1 MHLRCCN
8 ILSKAASKLP
18 FQDYPMRSISLFALA
33 VALSPSAVVAQSG
46 PTALDS
52 TDTAGSSGTATSE
65 STTEAQPVDHHD
77 HDDVIVV
84 TGVRRKAGDVLG
96 GLTVLDSEEL
106 AKDVRPSIGETLAH
120 QPGITASSFGPTASR
135 PILRGLSGD
144 RIRLLTD
151 GIGSFD
157 VSASSPDHAVALN
170 PLTAERIE
178 VLRGPSAL
186 LYGSS
191 AIGGVVNIVD
201 RRIPRREPENEIG
214 VAGLL
219 SYGSAANERSAN
231 LSVDVPVVSHFILHA
246 DGNWSKSDD
255 LETGGHLLTKDLREE
270 AAASPFPEI
279 QQLAGLKGKL
289 PNSAAK
295 SWEVAGG
302 LAYVDGDLNIGASI
316 THHDALYGVPIRFSL
331 NPDVEAEAPTIDVK
345 QDRYDAR
352 AEIPLSGFFSQVR
365 ARGGFA
371 KYRHNEI
378 EDTGDIAS
386 TFHSKGGEGRLELV
400 QAERQGWGG
409 TSGVQ
414 YLDRKVFI
422 DGEEKFLPESKQR
435 QTGIFTMQ
443 SIVRGP
449 LRIEG
454 GARVEFSRLTAAE
467 DDDLATPAM
476 KRSFTTFSASG
487 GGAYEFSPGWRAGAT
502 LAYSSRAP
510 SIEELFANGPHAG
523 TQAFEV
529 GDPNLDPEK
538 SISGELSLR
547 RAAGPIHVT
556 ATAYYSRFSNYI
568 FQAPTGVME
577 DDLPVFST
585 RQGKATYYGFELET
599 GAELGN
605 ALGIHWDGDLMADY
619 VHATITDFGPAPQ
632 IPPLRLLGG
641 ISGSSG
647 PVEGRVEVEHAFR
660 QNRNAPLETET
671 KGYTLLNAS
680 LDWKPLADNPDLTL
694 SLAANNIFDVV
705 ARRHSSLLK
714 DYAPLAGRDIRIT
727 ARFGF

>member
-1 MHLRCCN
+1 
-8 ILSKAASKLP
+8 
-18 FQDYPMRSISLFALA
+18 MRSISLFALA
-33 VALSPSAVVAQSG
+33 VALSPSAAFAQAVPVSV
-46 PTALDS
+46 
-52 TDTAGSSGTATSE
+52 DTAADAGGGA
-65 STTEAQPVDHHD
+65 EAAPDADADHHD
-77 HDDVIVV
+77 HDEVIVV

-106 AKDVRPSIGETLAH
+106 AKDVRPSIGETLAR
-120 QPGITASSFGPTASR
+120 QPGISASSFGPTASR

-201 RRIPRREPENEIG
+201 RRIPRRAPENAVG

-219 SYGSAANERSAN
+219 SYGTAADERSAN
-231 LSVDVPVVSHFILHA
+231 LSVDVPVTGHFILHA

-255 LETGGHLLTKDLREE
+255 LETGGHLLTKELRGQ
-270 AAASPFPEI
+270 AAASPDPEI
-279 QQLAGLKGKL
+279 QALADLKGKL

-295 SWEVAGG
+295 SWEAAGG
-302 LAYVDGDLNIGASI
+302 LAYVDGDLNIGASF

-331 NPDVEAEAPTIDVK
+331 DPAIEAEAPTIDVS

-352 AEIPLSGFFSQVR
+352 AEIPLSGLFSQVR
-365 ARGGFA
+365 LRGGYS
-371 KYRHNEI
+371 KYRHHEI
-378 EDTGDIAS
+378 EDTGEIAS
-386 TFHSKGGEGRLELV
+386 TFRSKGGEGRAELV
-400 QAERQGWGG
+400 QAERGGWSG
-409 TSGVQ
+409 TSGLQ
-414 YLDRKVFI
+414 YLDRKVGI
-422 DGEEKFLPESKQR
+422 EGEEKFLPDSKQR

-443 SIVRGP
+443 SVVRGP
-449 LRIEG
+449 FRLEG
-454 GARVEFSRLTAAE
+454 GARVEFSKLSAAE
-467 DDDLATPAM
+467 DEDLATPAM

-487 GGAYEFSPGWRAGAT
+487 GASYDFAPGWRAGAT

-529 GDPNLDPEK
+529 GDPGLDPEK
-538 SISGELSLR
+538 SVSAEVSIRRHSGPVR
-547 RAAGPIHVT
+547 IT
-556 ATAYYSRFSNYI
+556 ASAYYTHFSNYI
-568 FQAPTGVME
+568 FQAQTGEIE
-577 DDLPVFST
+577 DNLPVFAYG
-585 RQGKATYYGFELET
+585 QGKANYYGFELET
-599 GAELGN
+599 KAELGD
-605 ALGIHWDGDLMADY
+605 ALGIHWDGDLIADY
-619 VHATITDFGPAPQ
+619 VHATVKDFGPAPQ

-641 ISGSSG
+641 ISGSKG

-671 KGYTLLNAS
+671 DGYTLVNAS
-680 LDWKPLADNPDLTL
+680 LDWTPLADNPDLTL

-714 DYAPLAGRDIRIT
+714 DYAPLAGRDIRVT
-727 ARFGF
+727 ARLGF

>member
-1 MHLRCCN
+1 
-8 ILSKAASKLP
+8 
-18 FQDYPMRSISLFALA
+18 MRSISLFALA
-33 VALSPSAVVAQSG
+33 VALSPSAAFAQAVPVSV
-46 PTALDS
+46 
-52 TDTAGSSGTATSE
+52 DTAADAGGGA
-65 STTEAQPVDHHD
+65 EAAPDADADHHD
-77 HDDVIVV
+77 HDEVIVV

-106 AKDVRPSIGETLAH
+106 AKDVRPSIGETLAR
-120 QPGITASSFGPTASR
+120 QPGISASSFGPTASR

-201 RRIPRREPENEIG
+201 RRIPRRAPENAVG

-219 SYGSAANERSAN
+219 SYGTAADERSAN
-231 LSVDVPVVSHFILHA
+231 LSVDVPVTGHFILHA

-255 LETGGHLLTKDLREE
+255 LETGGHLLTKELRGQ
-270 AAASPFPEI
+270 AAASPDPEI
-279 QQLAGLKGKL
+279 QALADLKGKL

-295 SWEVAGG
+295 SWEAAGG
-302 LAYVDGDLNIGASI
+302 LAYVDGDLNIGASF

-331 NPDVEAEAPTIDVK
+331 DPAIEAEAPTIDVS

-352 AEIPLSGFFSQVR
+352 AEIPLSGLFSQVR
-365 ARGGFA
+365 LRGGYS
-371 KYRHNEI
+371 KYRHYEI
-378 EDTGDIAS
+378 EDTGEIAS
-386 TFHSKGGEGRLELV
+386 TFRSKGGEGRAELV
-400 QAERQGWGG
+400 QAERGGWSG
-409 TSGVQ
+409 TSGLQ
-414 YLDRKVFI
+414 YLDRKVGI
-422 DGEEKFLPESKQR
+422 EGEEKFLPDSKQR
-435 QTGIFTMQ
+435 QTGLFTMQ
-443 SIVRGP
+443 SVVRGP
-449 LRIEG
+449 FRLEG
-454 GARVEFSRLTAAE
+454 GARVEFSKLSAAE
-467 DDDLATPAM
+467 DEDLATPAM

-487 GGAYEFSPGWRAGAT
+487 GASYDFAPGWRAGAT

-529 GDPNLDPEK
+529 GDPGLDPEK
-538 SISGELSLR
+538 SVSAEVSIRRHSGPVR
-547 RAAGPIHVT
+547 IT
-556 ATAYYSRFSNYI
+556 ASAYYTHFSNYI
-568 FQAPTGVME
+568 FQAQTGEIE
-577 DDLPVFST
+577 DNLPVFAY
-585 RQGKATYYGFELET
+585 RQGKANYYGFELET
-599 GAELGN
+599 KAELGD
-605 ALGIHWDGDLMADY
+605 ALGIHWDGDLIADY
-619 VHATITDFGPAPQ
+619 VHATVKDFGPAPQ

-641 ISGSSG
+641 ISGSKG

-671 KGYTLLNAS
+671 DGYTLVNAS
-680 LDWKPLADNPDLTL
+680 LDWTPLADNPDLTL

-714 DYAPLAGRDIRIT
+714 DYAPLAGRDIRVT
-727 ARFGF
+727 ARLGF

>member
-1 MHLRCCN
+1 
-8 ILSKAASKLP
+8 
-18 FQDYPMRSISLFALA
+18 MRSISLFALA
-33 VALSPSAVVAQSG
+33 VALSPSAAFAQAVPVSV
-46 PTALDS
+46 
-52 TDTAGSSGTATSE
+52 DTAADAGGGA
-65 STTEAQPVDHHD
+65 EAAPDADADHHD
-77 HDDVIVV
+77 HDEVIVV

-106 AKDVRPSIGETLAH
+106 AKDVRPSIGETLAR
-120 QPGITASSFGPTASR
+120 QPGISASSFGPTASR

-201 RRIPRREPENEIG
+201 RRIPRRAPENAVG

-219 SYGSAANERSAN
+219 SYGTAAEERSAN
-231 LSVDVPVVSHFILHA
+231 LSVDVPVTRHFILHA

-255 LETGGHLLTKDLREE
+255 LETGGHLLTKELRGQ
-270 AAASPFPEI
+270 AAASPDPEI
-279 QQLAGLKGKL
+279 QALADLKGKL

-295 SWEVAGG
+295 SWEAAGG
-302 LAYVDGDLNIGASI
+302 LAYVDGDLNIGASF

-331 NPDVEAEAPTIDVK
+331 DPTIEAEAPTIDVS

-352 AEIPLSGFFSQVR
+352 AEIPLSGMFSQVR
-365 ARGGFA
+365 LRGGYS
-371 KYRHNEI
+371 KYRHHEI
-378 EDTGDIAS
+378 EDTGEIAS
-386 TFHSKGGEGRLELV
+386 TFRSKGGEGRAELV
-400 QAERQGWGG
+400 QAERGGWSG
-409 TSGVQ
+409 TSGLQ
-414 YLDRKVFI
+414 YLDRKVGI
-422 DGEEKFLPESKQR
+422 EGEEKFLPDSKQR
-435 QTGIFTMQ
+435 QTGLFTMQ
-443 SIVRGP
+443 SVVRGP
-449 LRIEG
+449 FRLEG
-454 GARVEFSRLTAAE
+454 GARVEFSKLSAAE
-467 DDDLATPAM
+467 DEDLATPAM

-487 GGAYEFSPGWRAGAT
+487 GASYDFAPGWRAGAT

-529 GDPNLDPEK
+529 GDPGLDPEK
-538 SISGELSLR
+538 SVSAEVSIRRHSGPVR
-547 RAAGPIHVT
+547 IT
-556 ATAYYSRFSNYI
+556 ASAYYTHFSNYI
-568 FQAPTGVME
+568 FQAQTGEIE
-577 DDLPVFST
+577 DNLPVFAYG
-585 RQGKATYYGFELET
+585 QGKANYYGFELET
-599 GAELGN
+599 KAELGD
-605 ALGIHWDGDLMADY
+605 ALGIHWDGDLIADY
-619 VHATITDFGPAPQ
+619 VHATVKDVGPAPQ

-641 ISGSSG
+641 ISGSKG

-671 KGYTLLNAS
+671 DGYTLVNAS
-680 LDWKPLADNPDLTL
+680 LDWTPLADNPDLTL

-714 DYAPLAGRDIRIT
+714 DYAPLAGRDIRVT

>member
-1 MHLRCCN
+1 
-8 ILSKAASKLP
+8 
-18 FQDYPMRSISLFALA
+18 MRSISLLALA
-33 VALSPSAVVAQSG
+33 VALSPSAAFAQTEPASVGAADSG
-46 PTALDS
+46 
-52 TDTAGSSGTATSE
+52 GATSA
-65 STTEAQPVDHHD
+65 EAGPGDHHD

-106 AKDVRPSIGETLAH
+106 AKDVRTSIGETLAR

-144 RIRLLTD
+144 RIRILTD

-201 RRIPRREPENEIG
+201 RRIPRREPENAVG

-219 SYGSAANERSAN
+219 SYGTAADERSAN
-231 LSVDVPVVSHFILHA
+231 LSLDVPIATHFIVHA

-255 LETGGHLLTKDLREE
+255 LETGGHLLTRELREQ
-270 AAASPFPEI
+270 AAASPLPEI
-279 QQLAGLKGKL
+279 QELADLKGKL

-302 LAYVDGDLNIGASI
+302 LAYVDGDLNIGASV

-331 NPDVEAEAPTIDVK
+331 DPDIAAEAPTIDVK

-352 AEIPLSGFFSQVR
+352 AEIPLSGMFSHVR
-365 ARGGFA
+365 LRGGYS
-371 KYRHNEI
+371 KYRHHEI
-378 EDTGDIAS
+378 EDTGEIAS
-386 TFHSKGGEGRLELV
+386 TFRSKGGEGRAELV
-400 QAERQGWGG
+400 QAERGGWGG
-409 TSGVQ
+409 TSGIQ
-414 YLDRKVFI
+414 YLDREVGI
-422 DGEEKFLPESKQR
+422 DGEEKFLPDSEQR

-454 GARVEFSRLTAAE
+454 GARVEFSRLRADE
-467 DDDLATPAM
+467 DEDLETPAM

-487 GGAYEFSPGWRAGAT
+487 GGSYDFSPGWRAGAT

-529 GDPNLDPEK
+529 GDPVLNPEK
-538 SISGELSLR
+538 SISAEASVR
-547 RAAGPIHVT
+547 RSAGPVHVT
-556 ATAYYSRFSNYI
+556 ATAYYTHFSNYI
-568 FQAPTGVME
+568 FQAQTGEIE
-577 DDLPVFST
+577 DDLPVFAY
-585 RQGKATYYGFELET
+585 RQGKANYYGFELET
-599 GAELGN
+599 RAELGD
-605 ALGIHWDGDLMADY
+605 ALGIHWDGDLIADF
-619 VHATITDFGPAPQ
+619 VHASVKNFGPAPQ
-632 IPPLRLLGG
+632 IPPLRMLGG
-641 ISGSSG
+641 ITGSTG
-647 PVEGRVEVEHAFR
+647 PFEGRVEVEHAFR

-671 KGYTLLNAS
+671 DGYTLLNAS
-680 LDWKPLADNPDLTL
+680 LDWKPFSEKPDLTL
-694 SLAANNIFDVV
+694 SLAANNIFDAV

-714 DYAPLAGRDIRIT
+714 DYAPLAGRDIRVT
-727 ARFGF
+727 AWFGF

>member
-1 MHLRCCN
+1 
-8 ILSKAASKLP
+8 
-18 FQDYPMRSISLFALA
+18 MRSISLLALA
-33 VALSPSAVVAQSG
+33 VALSPSVAFAQSK
-46 PTALDS
+46 PATV
-52 TDTAGSSGTATSE
+52 DTADTTSSSGAAASE
-65 STTEAQPVDHHD
+65 SAEAQPIDHHD
-77 HDDVIVV
+77 HDDVVVV

-120 QPGITASSFGPTASR
+120 QPGVTASSFGPTASR

-191 AIGGVVNIVD
+191 AIGGVVNIAD
-201 RRIPRREPENEIG
+201 RRIPRREPEHAVG

-219 SYGSAANERSAN
+219 SYGTAADERSAN
-231 LSVDVPVVSHFILHA
+231 LSVDVSVVSHFIVHA

-255 LETGGHLLTKDLREE
+255 LETGGHLLTKELREQ

-279 QQLAGLKGKL
+279 QELADLKGRL

-331 NPDVEAEAPTIDVK
+331 DPDIEAEAPTIDVK

-352 AEIPLSGFFSQVR
+352 AEIPLSGFFSHVR
-365 ARGGFA
+365 ARGGYA
-371 KYRHNEI
+371 TYRHHEI
-378 EDTGDIAS
+378 EDTGEIAS
-386 TFHSKGGEGRLELV
+386 TFRSKGGEGRLELV
-400 QAERQGWGG
+400 QAERKGWSG
-409 TSGVQ
+409 TSGIQ
-414 YLDRKVFI
+414 YLDRKVGI

-449 LRIEG
+449 LRLEG

-467 DDDLATPAM
+467 DEDLGTPSL
-476 KRSFTTFSASG
+476 KRGFTTFSASG

-529 GDPNLDPEK
+529 GNPDLDPEK
-538 SISGELSLR
+538 SISAEASIR
-547 RAAGPIHVT
+547 KSAGPVHVT
-556 ATAYYSRFSNYI
+556 ATAYYSHFSNYI
-568 FQAPTGVME
+568 FQAQTGAIQ
-577 DDLPVFST
+577 DDLPVFAT
-585 RQGKATYYGFELET
+585 RQGKANYYGFEVET
-599 GAELGN
+599 GAEFGN
-605 ALGIHWDGDLMADY
+605 AFGIHWDGDLMADY
-619 VHATITDFGPAPQ
+619 VHATVKDFGPAPQ

-641 ISGSSG
+641 ISGSKG

-680 LDWKPLADNPDLTL
+680 LDWKPFTDNPDLTL

-714 DYAPLAGRDIRIT
+714 DFAPLAGRDIRLS
-727 ARFGF
+727 ARFEF

>member
-1 MHLRCCN
+1 
-8 ILSKAASKLP
+8 
-18 FQDYPMRSISLFALA
+18 MRSISLFALA
-33 VALSPSAVVAQSG
+33 VALSPSAAFAQAVPVSV
-46 PTALDS
+46 
-52 TDTAGSSGTATSE
+52 DTAADAGGGA
-65 STTEAQPVDHHD
+65 EAAPDADADHHD
-77 HDDVIVV
+77 HDEVIVV

-106 AKDVRPSIGETLAH
+106 AKDVRPSIGETLAR
-120 QPGITASSFGPTASR
+120 QPGISASSFGPTASR

-201 RRIPRREPENEIG
+201 RRIPRRAPENAVG

-219 SYGSAANERSAN
+219 SYGTAADERSAN
-231 LSVDVPVVSHFILHA
+231 LSVDVPVTGHFILHA

-255 LETGGHLLTKDLREE
+255 LETGGHLLTKELREQ
-270 AAASPFPEI
+270 AAASPDPEI
-279 QQLAGLKGKL
+279 QALADLKGKL

-295 SWEVAGG
+295 SWEAAGG
-302 LAYVDGDLNIGASI
+302 LAYVDGDLNIGASF

-331 NPDVEAEAPTIDVK
+331 DPAIEAEAPTIDVS

-352 AEIPLSGFFSQVR
+352 AEIPLSGLFSQVR
-365 ARGGFA
+365 LRGGYS
-371 KYRHNEI
+371 KYRHHEI
-378 EDTGDIAS
+378 EDTGEIAS
-386 TFHSKGGEGRLELV
+386 TFRSKGGEGRAELV
-400 QAERQGWGG
+400 QAERGGWSG
-409 TSGVQ
+409 TSGLQ
-414 YLDRKVFI
+414 YLDRKVGI
-422 DGEEKFLPESKQR
+422 EGEEKFLPDSKQR

-443 SIVRGP
+443 SVVRGP
-449 LRIEG
+449 FRLEG
-454 GARVEFSRLTAAE
+454 GARIEFSKLSAAE
-467 DDDLATPAM
+467 DEDLETPAM

-487 GGAYEFSPGWRAGAT
+487 GASYDFSPGWRAGAT

-529 GDPNLDPEK
+529 GDPGLDPEK
-538 SISGELSLR
+538 SVSAEVSLR
-547 RAAGPIHVT
+547 RHSGPVRIT
-556 ATAYYSRFSNYI
+556 ASAYYTHFSNYI
-568 FQAPTGVME
+568 FQAQTGEIE
-577 DDLPVFST
+577 DNLPVFAY
-585 RQGKATYYGFELET
+585 RQGKANYYGFELET
-599 GAELGN
+599 KAELGD
-605 ALGIHWDGDLMADY
+605 ALGIHWDGDLIADY
-619 VHATITDFGPAPQ
+619 VHATVKDFGPAPQ

-641 ISGSSG
+641 ISGSKG

-671 KGYTLLNAS
+671 DGYTLVNAS
-680 LDWKPLADNPDLTL
+680 LDWTPLADNPDLTL

-714 DYAPLAGRDIRIT
+714 DYAPLAGRDIRVT
-727 ARFGF
+727 ARLGF

>member
-1 MHLRCCN
+1 
-8 ILSKAASKLP
+8 
-18 FQDYPMRSISLFALA
+18 MRSISLFALA
-33 VALSPSAVVAQSG
+33 VALSPSAAFAQAVPVSV
-46 PTALDS
+46 
-52 TDTAGSSGTATSE
+52 DTAADAGGGA
-65 STTEAQPVDHHD
+65 EAAPDADADHHD
-77 HDDVIVV
+77 HDEVIVV

-106 AKDVRPSIGETLAH
+106 AKDVRPSIGETLAR
-120 QPGITASSFGPTASR
+120 QPGISASSFGPTASR

-201 RRIPRREPENEIG
+201 RRIPRRAPENAVG

-219 SYGSAANERSAN
+219 SYGTAADERSAN
-231 LSVDVPVVSHFILHA
+231 LSVDVPVTGHFILHA

-255 LETGGHLLTKDLREE
+255 LETGGHLLTKELRGQ
-270 AAASPFPEI
+270 AAASPDPEI
-279 QQLAGLKGKL
+279 QALADLKGKL

-295 SWEVAGG
+295 SWEAAGG
-302 LAYVDGDLNIGASI
+302 LAYVDGDLNIGASF

-331 NPDVEAEAPTIDVK
+331 DPTIEAEAPTIDVS

-352 AEIPLSGFFSQVR
+352 AEIPLSGLFSQVR
-365 ARGGFA
+365 LRGGYS
-371 KYRHNEI
+371 KYRHHEI
-378 EDTGDIAS
+378 EDTGEIAS
-386 TFHSKGGEGRLELV
+386 TFRSKGGEGRAELV
-400 QAERQGWGG
+400 QAERGGWSG
-409 TSGVQ
+409 TSGLQ
-414 YLDRKVFI
+414 SLDRKVGI
-422 DGEEKFLPESKQR
+422 EGEEKFLPDSKQR

-443 SIVRGP
+443 SVVRGP
-449 LRIEG
+449 FRLEG
-454 GARVEFSRLTAAE
+454 GARIEFSKLSAAE
-467 DDDLATPAM
+467 DEDLETPAM

-487 GGAYEFSPGWRAGAT
+487 GASYDFSPGWRAGAT

-529 GDPNLDPEK
+529 GDPGLDPEK
-538 SISGELSLR
+538 SVSAEVSIRRHSGPVR
-547 RAAGPIHVT
+547 IT
-556 ATAYYSRFSNYI
+556 ASAYYTHFSNYI
-568 FQAPTGVME
+568 FQAQTGEIE
-577 DDLPVFST
+577 DNLPVFAYG
-585 RQGKATYYGFELET
+585 QGKANYYGFELET
-599 GAELGN
+599 KAELGD
-605 ALGIHWDGDLMADY
+605 ALGIHWDGDLIADY
-619 VHATITDFGPAPQ
+619 VHATVKDFGPAPQ

-641 ISGSSG
+641 ISGSKG

-671 KGYTLLNAS
+671 DGYTLVNAS
-680 LDWKPLADNPDLTL
+680 LDWTPLADNPDLTL

-714 DYAPLAGRDIRIT
+714 DYAPLAGRDIRVT
-727 ARFGF
+727 ARLGF

>member
-1 MHLRCCN
+1 
-8 ILSKAASKLP
+8 
-18 FQDYPMRSISLFALA
+18 MRSISLLAIA
-33 VALSPSAVVAQSG
+33 VALSPSAAFAQSA
-46 PTALDS
+46 PAS
-52 TDTAGSSGTATSE
+52 VGTAADAGGG
-65 STTEAQPVDHHD
+65 TTANAAADAQPADHHD

-106 AKDVRPSIGETLAH
+106 AKDVRPSIGETLAR

-201 RRIPRREPENEIG
+201 RRIPRRAPENAVGI
-214 VAGLL
+214 AGLL
-219 SYGSAANERSAN
+219 SYGTAADERSAN
-231 LSVDVPVVSHFILHA
+231 LSVDIPVVSHIVLHA

-255 LETGGHLLTKDLREE
+255 LDTGGHLLTRELREQ

-279 QQLAGLKGKL
+279 QELADLKGKL

-295 SWEVAGG
+295 SWEAAGG
-302 LAYVDGDLNIGASI
+302 IAYVDGDLNIGASF

-331 NPDVEAEAPTIDVK
+331 DPAIEAEAPTIDVS

-352 AEIPLSGFFSQVR
+352 AEIPLRGLFSQLR
-365 ARGGFA
+365 LRGGYS
-371 KYRHNEI
+371 KYRHHEI
-378 EDTGDIAS
+378 EDTGEIAS
-386 TFHSKGGEGRLELV
+386 TFRSTGGEGRAELV
-400 QAERQGWGG
+400 QAERGGWSG

-414 YLDRKVFI
+414 YLDRKVGI

-435 QTGIFTMQ
+435 QTGVFTMQ
-443 SIVRGP
+443 SVVRGP
-449 LRIEG
+449 LRLEG
-454 GARVEFSRLTAAE
+454 GARVEFSRLSAAE
-467 DDDLATPAM
+467 DEDLETPAM

-487 GGAYEFSPGWRAGAT
+487 GGSYDFSPGWRAGAT

-529 GDPNLDPEK
+529 GDPGLDPEK
-538 SISGELSLR
+538 SISAEFSLR
-547 RAAGPIHVT
+547 RSAGPVHLT
-556 ATAYYSRFSNYI
+556 ASAYYTHFSNYI
-568 FQAPTGVME
+568 FQAQTGAVE
-577 DDLPVFST
+577 DDLPVFAY
-585 RQGKATYYGFELET
+585 RQGKANYYGFELET
-599 GAELGN
+599 KAELGD
-605 ALGIHWDGDLMADY
+605 ALGIHWDGDLIADY
-619 VHATITDFGPAPQ
+619 VHATVQNFGPAPQ

-641 ISGSSG
+641 ISGSKG
-647 PVEGRVEVEHAFR
+647 PVEGRVEIEHAFR

-671 KGYTLLNAS
+671 DGYTLLNAS
-680 LDWKPLADNPDLTL
+680 LDWKPFTDNPDLTL

-714 DYAPLAGRDIRIT
+714 DYAPLAGRDIRVT

>member
-1 MHLRCCN
+1 
-8 ILSKAASKLP
+8 
-18 FQDYPMRSISLFALA
+18 MRSISLFALA
-33 VALSPSAVVAQSG
+33 VALSPSAAFAQAVPVSV
-46 PTALDS
+46 
-52 TDTAGSSGTATSE
+52 DTAADAGGGA
-65 STTEAQPVDHHD
+65 EAAPDADADHHD
-77 HDDVIVV
+77 HDEVIVV

-106 AKDVRPSIGETLAH
+106 AKDVRPSIGETLAR
-120 QPGITASSFGPTASR
+120 QPGISASSFGPTASR

-201 RRIPRREPENEIG
+201 RRIPRRAPENAVG

-219 SYGSAANERSAN
+219 SYGTAADERSAN
-231 LSVDVPVVSHFILHA
+231 LSVDVPVTGHFILHA

-255 LETGGHLLTKDLREE
+255 LETGGHLLTKELRGQ
-270 AAASPFPEI
+270 AAASPDPEI
-279 QQLAGLKGKL
+279 QALADLKGKL

-295 SWEVAGG
+295 SWEAAGG
-302 LAYVDGDLNIGASI
+302 LAYVDGDLNIGASF

-331 NPDVEAEAPTIDVK
+331 DPAIEAEAPTIDVS

-352 AEIPLSGFFSQVR
+352 AEIPLSGLFSQVR
-365 ARGGFA
+365 LRGGYS
-371 KYRHNEI
+371 KYRHHEI
-378 EDTGDIAS
+378 EDTGEIAS
-386 TFHSKGGEGRLELV
+386 TFRSKGGEGRAELV
-400 QAERQGWGG
+400 QAERGGWSG
-409 TSGVQ
+409 TSGLQ
-414 YLDRKVFI
+414 YLDRKVGI
-422 DGEEKFLPESKQR
+422 EGEEKFLPDSKQR

-443 SIVRGP
+443 SVVRGP
-449 LRIEG
+449 FRLEG
-454 GARVEFSRLTAAE
+454 GARIEFSKLSAAE
-467 DDDLATPAM
+467 DEDLETPAM

-487 GGAYEFSPGWRAGAT
+487 GASYDFSPGWRAGAT

-529 GDPNLDPEK
+529 GDPGLDPEK
-538 SISGELSLR
+538 SVSAEVSIRRHSGPVR
-547 RAAGPIHVT
+547 IT
-556 ATAYYSRFSNYI
+556 ASAYYTHFSNYI
-568 FQAPTGVME
+568 FQAQTGEIE
-577 DDLPVFST
+577 DNLPVFAYG
-585 RQGKATYYGFELET
+585 QGKANYYGFELET
-599 GAELGN
+599 KAELGD
-605 ALGIHWDGDLMADY
+605 ALGIHWDGDLIADY
-619 VHATITDFGPAPQ
+619 VHATVKDFGPAPQ

-641 ISGSSG
+641 ISGSKG

-671 KGYTLLNAS
+671 DGYTLVNAS
-680 LDWKPLADNPDLTL
+680 LDWTPLADNPDLTL

-714 DYAPLAGRDIRIT
+714 DYAPLAGRDIRVT
-727 ARFGF
+727 ARLGF

>member
-1 MHLRCCN
+1 LRCCN
-8 ILSKAASKLP
+8 ILRKAAP
-18 FQDYPMRSISLFALA
+18 NPTNQDFSMRSIALVAHA
-33 VALSPSAVVAQSG
+33 VALSPAAAFAQAVPVSV
-46 PTALDS
+46 
-52 TDTAGSSGTATSE
+52 DTAADAGGGA
-65 STTEAQPVDHHD
+65 EAAPDADADHHD
-77 HDDVIVV
+77 HDEVIVV

-106 AKDVRPSIGETLAH
+106 AKDVRPSIGETLAR
-120 QPGITASSFGPTASR
+120 QPGISASSFGPTASR

-201 RRIPRREPENEIG
+201 RRIPRRAPENAVG

-219 SYGSAANERSAN
+219 SYGTAADERSAN
-231 LSVDVPVVSHFILHA
+231 LSVDVPITGHFILHA

-255 LETGGHLLTKDLREE
+255 LETGGHLLTKELREQ
-270 AAASPFPEI
+270 AAASPDPEI
-279 QQLAGLKGKL
+279 QALADLKGKL

-295 SWEVAGG
+295 SWEAAGG
-302 LAYVDGDLNIGASI
+302 LAYVDGDLNIGASF

-331 NPDVEAEAPTIDVK
+331 DPTIEAEAPTIDVS

-352 AEIPLSGFFSQVR
+352 AEIPLSGLFSQVR
-365 ARGGFA
+365 LRGGYS
-371 KYRHNEI
+371 KYRHHEI
-378 EDTGDIAS
+378 EDTGEIAS
-386 TFHSKGGEGRLELV
+386 TFRSKGGEGRAELV
-400 QAERQGWGG
+400 QAERGGWSG
-409 TSGVQ
+409 TSGLQ
-414 YLDRKVFI
+414 YLDRKVGI
-422 DGEEKFLPESKQR
+422 EGEEKFLPDSKQR
-435 QTGIFTMQ
+435 QTGLFTMQ
-443 SIVRGP
+443 SVVRGP
-449 LRIEG
+449 FRLEG
-454 GARVEFSRLTAAE
+454 GARVEFSKLSAAE
-467 DDDLATPAM
+467 DEDLATPAM

-487 GGAYEFSPGWRAGAT
+487 GASYDFAPGWRAGAT

-529 GDPNLDPEK
+529 GDPGLDPEK
-538 SISGELSLR
+538 SVSAEVSIRRHSGPVR
-547 RAAGPIHVT
+547 IT
-556 ATAYYSRFSNYI
+556 ASAYYTHFSNYI
-568 FQAPTGVME
+568 FQAQTGEIE
-577 DDLPVFST
+577 DNLPVFAYG
-585 RQGKATYYGFELET
+585 QGKANYYGFELET
-599 GAELGN
+599 KAELGD
-605 ALGIHWDGDLMADY
+605 ALGIHWDGDLIADY
-619 VHATITDFGPAPQ
+619 VHATVKDFGPAPQ

-641 ISGSSG
+641 ISGSKG

-671 KGYTLLNAS
+671 DGYTLVNAS
-680 LDWKPLADNPDLTL
+680 LDWTPLADNPDLTL

-714 DYAPLAGRDIRIT
+714 DYAPLAGRDIRVT

>member
-1 MHLRCCN
+1 
-8 ILSKAASKLP
+8 
-18 FQDYPMRSISLFALA
+18 MRSISLFALA
-33 VALSPSAVVAQSG
+33 VALSPSAAFAQAVPVSV
-46 PTALDS
+46 
-52 TDTAGSSGTATSE
+52 DTAADAGGGA
-65 STTEAQPVDHHD
+65 EAAPDADADHHD
-77 HDDVIVV
+77 HDEVIVV

-106 AKDVRPSIGETLAH
+106 AKDVRPSIGETLAR
-120 QPGITASSFGPTASR
+120 QPGISASSFGPTASR

-201 RRIPRREPENEIG
+201 RRIPRRAPENAVG

-219 SYGSAANERSAN
+219 SYGTAADERSAN
-231 LSVDVPVVSHFILHA
+231 LSVDVPVTGHFILHA

-255 LETGGHLLTKDLREE
+255 LETGGHLLTKELRGQ
-270 AAASPFPEI
+270 AAASPDPEI
-279 QQLAGLKGKL
+279 QALADLKGKL

-295 SWEVAGG
+295 SWEAAGG
-302 LAYVDGDLNIGASI
+302 LAYVDGDLNIGASF

-331 NPDVEAEAPTIDVK
+331 DPAIEAEAPTIDVS

-352 AEIPLSGFFSQVR
+352 AEIPLSGLFSQVR
-365 ARGGFA
+365 LRGGYS
-371 KYRHNEI
+371 KYRHHEI
-378 EDTGDIAS
+378 EDTGEIAS
-386 TFHSKGGEGRLELV
+386 TFRSKGGEGRAELV
-400 QAERQGWGG
+400 QAERGGWSG
-409 TSGVQ
+409 TSGLQ
-414 YLDRKVFI
+414 YLDRKVGI
-422 DGEEKFLPESKQR
+422 EGEEKFLPDSKQR

-443 SIVRGP
+443 SVVRGP
-449 LRIEG
+449 FRLEG
-454 GARVEFSRLTAAE
+454 GARIEFSKLSAAE
-467 DDDLATPAM
+467 DEDLETPAM

-487 GGAYEFSPGWRAGAT
+487 GASYDFAPGWRAGAT
-502 LAYSSRAP
+502 LAYCSRAP

-529 GDPNLDPEK
+529 GDPGLDPEK
-538 SISGELSLR
+538 SVSAEVSLR
-547 RAAGPIHVT
+547 RHSGPVRIT
-556 ATAYYSRFSNYI
+556 ASAYYTHFSNYI
-568 FQAPTGVME
+568 FQAQTGEIE
-577 DDLPVFST
+577 DNLPVFAYG
-585 RQGKATYYGFELET
+585 QGKANYYGFELET
-599 GAELGN
+599 KAELGD
-605 ALGIHWDGDLMADY
+605 ALGIHWDGDLIADY
-619 VHATITDFGPAPQ
+619 VHATVKDFGPAPQ

-641 ISGSSG
+641 ISGSKG

-671 KGYTLLNAS
+671 DGYTLVNAS
-680 LDWKPLADNPDLTL
+680 LDWTPLADNPDLTL

-714 DYAPLAGRDIRIT
+714 DYAPLAGRDIRVT